1 MTAETK
7 IKQEALA
14 RLRAA
19 NWGKAVAITVA
30 LQIPGMALIL
40 LNGLLAYLLGM
51 NALPANL
58 QAARFFLINN
68 LERVIIWVIG
78 LLVLALL
85 MWVASAPLR
94 LGAARWY
101 YKSSLG
107 EEASV
112 KELFAFY
119 NAKGWKRAL
128 GLEISLFLRLFGWW
142 LLFLLPGTICISL
155 LAIPGQAPGTIAILT
170 VGACVCVPG
179 AMVAIVWKAL
189 GYFAAR
195 TAVVKWEEAGV
206 NECIRVSMHAMKG
219 RKASAFVLMLS
230 FLGWALLTF
239 FVLPILFVHPYFEM
253 SRTTCA
259 KWLLTTEE
267 AETDTAE

>member
-19 NWGKAVAITVA
+19 NWGKAVAVTIA

-40 LNGLLAYLLGM
+40 LNGMLAYLLGM

-58 QAARFFLINN
+58 QAARFFLMNN
-68 LERVIIWVIG
+68 LERVIIWALG

-85 MWVASAPLR
+85 MWGATVPLR

-101 YKSSLG
+101 YRASLG

-112 KELFAFY
+112 EELFAFY
-119 NAKGWKRAL
+119 NVKGWKRAL
-128 GLEISLFLRLFGWW
+128 GLEISLFLRLFGWC
-142 LLFLLPGTICISL
+142 LLFLLPGALLLAIS
-155 LAIPGQAPGTIAILT
+155 AIPGQAPNTAAILSA
-170 VGACVCVPG
+170 VGFLCILG

-195 TAVVKWEEAGV
+195 IAVVKWEEAGV
-206 NECIRVSMHAMKG
+206 NECIRVSMLAMKG
-219 RKASAFVLMLS
+219 RKASAFVLVLS

-239 FVLPILFVHPYFEM
+239 FVLPILFVQPYFEM

-259 KWLLTTEE
+259 KWLLVTEE
-267 AETDTAE
+267 TEAGS